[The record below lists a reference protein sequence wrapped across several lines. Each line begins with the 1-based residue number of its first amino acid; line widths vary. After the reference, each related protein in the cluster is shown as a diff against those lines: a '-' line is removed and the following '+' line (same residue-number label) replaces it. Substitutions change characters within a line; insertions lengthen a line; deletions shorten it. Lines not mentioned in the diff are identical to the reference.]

1 MGGWLAVP
9 QPRLG
14 IIGVIALI
22 IWTGLTTPMA
32 LDMYTPAVPAMVD
45 AFSASEATVNL
56 TMVGYFVA
64 SSIGLLLFG
73 TVSDKLGRKP
83 VLVAGCLAY
92 TAGALGCSAAGSI
105 EVLIVLRIVCALGA
119 GAAGAVGTAVVKDAI
134 AEQHREKLIALIQV
148 MFVIGPVIS
157 PVVGALLLQIT
168 SWRGIFVALTVYG
181 ALGIALACLYR
192 ETLPAGERSTDGV
205 LRTMGHLTRVLHNRG
220 FSLFLLATALLST
233 AFMAYIAVGSYVYE
247 EFFGLSEL
255 AYSIFFAIA
264 AIAGGLGPVLYL
276 RISRH
281 ITLRTLTTTIFVTA
295 LAAGVAIIAIGWV
308 SAVVF
313 CALFSVF
320 GLLAAVVRVF
330 SMNVLLNQ
338 QEGDTGAV
346 SSMMNFANTILGS
359 GGMLLAVLPWPT
371 FVFGVGAIMA
381 GVAIVSLSVWA
392 YILKKP
398 VPVKGVN
405 D

>member
-1 MGGWLAVP
+1 
-9 QPRLG
+9 
-14 IIGVIALI
+14 
-22 IWTGLTTPMA
+22 
-32 LDMYTPAVPAMVD
+32 
-45 AFSASEATVNL
+45 
-56 TMVGYFVA
+56 
-64 SSIGLLLFG
+64 
-73 TVSDKLGRKP
+73 
-83 VLVAGCLAY
+83 
-92 TAGALGCSAAGSI
+92 
-105 EVLIVLRIVCALGA
+105 
-119 GAAGAVGTAVVKDAI
+119 
-134 AEQHREKLIALIQV
+134 
-148 MFVIGPVIS
+148 MF
-157 PVVGALLLQIT
+157 
-168 SWRGIFVALTVYG
+168 
-181 ALGIALACLYR
+181 
-192 ETLPAGERSTDGV
+192 
-205 LRTMGHLTRVLHNRG
+205 
-220 FSLFLLATALLST
+220 
-233 AFMAYIAVGSYVYE
+233 
-247 EFFGLSEL
+247 
-255 AYSIFFAIA
+255 
-264 AIAGGLGPVLYL
+264 YL

>member
-148 MFVIGPVIS
+148 LFVIGPVIS